1 MAKKCRHQWDGKAA
15 RKHEG
20 IGGFGDGGA
29 AHPTCSRCG
38 LSKPMADYLAA
49 ASKTSSVKPS
59 R

>member
-20 IGGFGDGGA
+20 IGIRA
-29 AHPTCSRCG
+29 TAQPTCSRCG

-49 ASKTSSVKPS
+49 IPRPSNAKPS